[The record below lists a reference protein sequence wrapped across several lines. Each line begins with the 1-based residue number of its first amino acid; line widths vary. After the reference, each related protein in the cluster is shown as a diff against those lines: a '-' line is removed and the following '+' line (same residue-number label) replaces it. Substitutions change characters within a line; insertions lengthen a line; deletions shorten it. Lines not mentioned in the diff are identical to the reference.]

1 MMTIVIQD
9 KDVLKEKPL
18 FKPIGGG
25 ANLKATVKRIVLKR
39 KKSFR

>member
-1 MMTIVIQD
+1 MMTIAIKD

-25 ANLKATVKRIVLKR
+25 ASLKATIRRFVLKS
-39 KKSFR
+39 KKLFR